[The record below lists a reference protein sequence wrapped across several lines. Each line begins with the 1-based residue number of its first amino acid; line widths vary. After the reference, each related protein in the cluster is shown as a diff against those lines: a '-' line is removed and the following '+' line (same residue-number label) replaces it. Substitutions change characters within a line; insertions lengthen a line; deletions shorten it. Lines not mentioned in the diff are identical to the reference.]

1 MATVQGE
8 TEVEKKRGGGIFF
21 VVNKDIQHQLIIEIV
36 SRVVISIQVKSR
48 GTKTSVKRPEQNS

>member
-1 MATVQGE
+1 MATLQAE

-36 SRVVISIQVKSR
+36 SRVVISIQGKSR
-48 GTKTSVKRPEQNS
+48 ETNTSI